1 MIRKFLVI
9 AVVSLLFAGCTEGL
23 TNFDASISVSTVS
36 VSNKDGLCG
45 YSDGEECHAVFVV
58 LANDGNDD
66 VSTARY
72 YWEAQSENG
81 GVFTSP
87 DVDGPDACAP
97 EGVCELTLKF
107 SVSEGET
114 LTKLVWDGTFN
125 EMDTEIPEY

>member
-1 MIRKFLVI
+1 MIRNFLVI
-9 AVVSLLFAGCTEGL
+9 AVASLLLAGCTEGL

-45 YSDGEECHAVFVV
+45 YSDGEECHAVFVI
-58 LANDGNDD
+58 LTNDGSEG

-72 YWEAQSENG
+72 YWEAQTENG
-81 GVFTSP
+81 GVFKSP
-87 DVDGPDACAP
+87 DVSGPDECAP

-114 LTKLVWDGTFN
+114 LTNLVWDGTYN
-125 EMDTEIPEY
+125 EMDSEIPEY